1 MMERV
6 CLREIEYDN
15 VKKGTEKC
23 SISHLNYGVSFYGAA
38 KIKGTEIVKYK
49 RIEVWCPS
57 CPSANEFARLHKF
70 FTKYVP
76 VKNNTVFAYVASE
89 LFEVKP

>member
-15 VKKGTEKC
+15 VKKGTELC
-23 SISHLNYGVSFYGAA
+23 HLSDLKFGVSFYGATTL
-38 KIKGTEIVKYK
+38 KNSGIVKYK